1 MICLRV
7 VTYVDHTDKI
17 IFTELT
23 RNCRVTY
30 EALARSLGITANS
43 VKRRIQNMME
53 DGTIA
58 GFALRLSYEMV
69 DAEPM
74 LALAQVTT
82 TNNIEKLI
90 DKIGSHPF
98 VSRVGFDSHNYLV
111 IWVEYVGVE
120 GLSEISTFLRS
131 IEGIGDVEL
140 NPLTPEHR
148 GTKMAFNGTHM
159 RVIQA
164 LLDDPRKP
172 VSALAKEIGM
182 TPKRTR
188 KIIAEL
194 QDCDAL
200 WFTVDL
206 NPNVGPDT
214 RFVIRL
220 TWDEKRISSTEIE
233 KWLTANY
240 PNEYWSSLV
249 CASHPRMFAV
259 FVSDHIRLADEIARS
274 LSALPSVKYLLTAVP
289 FPAKLFDSIRDIKL
303 REMIASSLS

>member
-1 MICLRV
+1 MCLRV

-17 IFTELT
+17 IFTELS
-23 RNCRVTY
+23 RNCRVSY

-43 VKRRIQNMME
+43 VKRRIHNLVE
-53 DGTIA
+53 DGSIA
-58 GFALRLSYEMV
+58 RFALRLSYEMV

-82 TNNIEKLI
+82 IHNIEKMI

-111 IWVEYVGVE
+111 IWVEYVGVQ
-120 GLSEISTFLRS
+120 GLAEISTFLRS
-131 IEGIGDVEL
+131 TEGIGDVEL
-140 NPLTPEHR
+140 NPLTPERR
-148 GTKMAFNGTHM
+148 GKKMTFSRTQM
-159 RVIQA
+159 RAIQA

-172 VSALAKEIGM
+172 VSQLAKEIGM

-188 KIIAEL
+188 KIISEL
-194 QDCDAL
+194 QESDAL
-200 WFTVDL
+200 WFTIEF

-220 TWDEKRISSTEIE
+220 TWDEKRISSNEIE
-233 KWLTANY
+233 KWFSERY

-259 FVSDHIRLADEIARS
+259 FTSNHIRLADEIARS
-274 LSALPSVKYLLTAVP
+274 LSSLSSVNYLLTAIP
-289 FPAKLFDSIRDIKL
+289 FPAKLFDNIRDIRL
-303 REMIASSLS
+303 REMIASGLS

>member
-1 MICLRV
+1 M
-7 VTYVDHTDKI
+7 DHTDKI
-17 IFTELT
+17 IFTELS
-23 RNCRVTY
+23 RNCRVSY
-30 EALARSLGITANS
+30 EALSRSLGITANS
-43 VKRRIQNMME
+43 VKRRIRNLVE
-53 DGTIA
+53 SGTIA
-58 GFALRLSYEMV
+58 GFVLRLSYEMV

-111 IWVEYVGVE
+111 IWVEYIGVE
-120 GLSEISTFLRS
+120 GLAEISTFLRS

-148 GTKMAFNGTHM
+148 GKKMTFSGTQT
-159 RVIQA
+159 RVIHA

-172 VSALAKEIGM
+172 VSVLAKEVGM

-188 KIIAEL
+188 KIISEL
-194 QDCDAL
+194 QESDAL
-200 WFTVDL
+200 WFTIEF

-220 TWDEKRISSTEIE
+220 TWEEKRISSTEIE
-233 KWLTANY
+233 KWFTEHY

-259 FVSDHIRLADEIARS
+259 FTSGHIRLADEIARS
-274 LSALPSVKYLLTAVP
+274 LSALPSVKYLLTAIP
-289 FPAKLFDSIRDIKL
+289 FPAKLFDSIRDTKL
-303 REMIASSLS
+303 RQMISSTLS